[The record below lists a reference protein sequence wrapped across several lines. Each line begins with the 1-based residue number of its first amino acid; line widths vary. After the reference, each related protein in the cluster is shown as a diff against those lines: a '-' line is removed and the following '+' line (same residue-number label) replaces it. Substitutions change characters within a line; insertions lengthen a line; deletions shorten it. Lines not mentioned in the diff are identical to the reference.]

1 MPKWA
6 LGEMW
11 GTGTTWRAAVPGA
24 GGACCLTCHGSSRV
38 ALGGSVSAGVSPSAL
53 SSQGLS
59 VTLSQA
65 LLCACPITN
74 TRCGCSVWPSV
85 SRETINRREI
95 KWLHVETVMGQRGMV
110 FIETYDHR
118 IAKVGK
124 DPQDHPVQPFA
135 LHQWFPLNHV
145 PQHSIQTL
153 FEHHQAR

>member
-1 MPKWA
+1 M
-6 LGEMW
+6 
-11 GTGTTWRAAVPGA
+11 PGA

-85 SRETINRREI
+85 SRETINRKEI
-95 KWLHVETVMGQRGMV
+95 KWLHVETVMGQRGM
-110 FIETYDHR
+110 I
-118 IAKVGK
+118 
-124 DPQDHPVQPFA
+124 
-135 LHQWFPLNHV
+135 LM
-145 PQHSIQTL
+145 
-153 FEHHQAR
+153 